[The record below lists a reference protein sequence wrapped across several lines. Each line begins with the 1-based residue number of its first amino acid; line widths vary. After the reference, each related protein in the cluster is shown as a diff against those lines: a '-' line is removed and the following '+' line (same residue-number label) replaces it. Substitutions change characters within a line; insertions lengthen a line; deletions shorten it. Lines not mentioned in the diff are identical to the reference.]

1 MSSIQP
7 PPFFLAELGEPPIQ
21 WELWIDLFEAYVD
34 VLEDQE
40 CTPDRHLALLKHR
53 LGAVGLREFE
63 NLPPIDNVG
72 NVDVYQ
78 LAKKKLHERY
88 GRKINVVLERYNFY
102 SRTQHDDETI
112 DQFVAALRGLAITC
126 NFEQISYDQVLR
138 DQILMKTKSR
148 KIQEK
153 LWSCGSELTLKGA
166 IDVARTMEVSE
177 KCIRTVR
184 KNTSDLD
191 SEAIAVSAVTKESK
205 VMEKKS
211 EWKKNNIKNCY
222 RCGAG
227 DHLANSK
234 KCPALNKICNL
245 CKKIA
250 HFGKVCKSGM
260 NVKSVSCVAAQEG

>member
-1 MSSIQP
+1 MWHFRR
-7 PPFFLAELGEPPIQ
+7 PF
-21 WELWIDLFEAYVD
+21 W
-34 VLEDQE
+34 
-40 CTPDRHLALLKHR
+40 R
-53 LGAVGLREFE
+53 LGAVGLGEFK
-63 NLPPIDNVG
+63 NLPSMDNVG

-191 SEAIAVSAVTKESK
+191 SETIAVSAVTKESK
-205 VMEKKS
+205 VMEKK
-211 EWKKNNIKNCY
+211 
-222 RCGAG
+222 
-227 DHLANSK
+227 
-234 KCPALNKICNL
+234 
-245 CKKIA
+245 
-250 HFGKVCKSGM
+250 
-260 NVKSVSCVAAQEG
+260 